1 MNDLFLRA
9 VRLDRSEESLRGS
22 WVWSIPALRGPDRL
36 ELHKSVTFLTGENG
50 SGKSTLLEAI
60 AAALGLCPEGG
71 TQNYRLS
78 GCGDGSGLERAAR
91 LERGFRRPKKTCFL
105 RAESFYNVATAAATE
120 YQDGSMPDYHA
131 RSHGESFL
139 DFIQDNRVPGL
150 WLMDEP
156 EAALSP
162 QRQLT
167 LMALIDRMAREGSQ
181 FLIATHSPLLTA
193 LPGAEILSLDGEGIR
208 AVRYEETGCY
218 RVTRMFM
225 EQRDKML
232 RTLLEED

>member
-9 VRLDRSEESLRGS
+9 VRLDPDEESLRGS
-22 WVWSIPALRGPDRL
+22 WVWSIPAIKGLKRL
-36 ELHKSVTFLTGENG
+36 ELRQSITFLTGENG
-50 SGKSTLLEAI
+50 SGKSTLLEAV
-60 AAALGLCPEGG
+60 AAALGLCSEGG
-71 TQNYRLS
+71 TQNYHLS
-78 GCGDGSGLERAAR
+78 GCGDGSGLERAVR
-91 LERGFRRPKKTCFL
+91 PERGWRRPKKTCFL

-162 QRQLT
+162 ARQLT
-167 LMALIDRMAREGSQ
+167 LIALIDRMAREGSQ

-208 AVRYEETGCY
+208 PVRYEETGCY
-218 RVTRMFM
+218 RVTKMFL
-225 EQRDKML
+225 EQKETML
-232 RTLLEED
+232 RTLLEK